1 MVTPGD
7 AFVIEQGRK
16 LLWLRASG
24 VYEAAATQEK
34 AVETFELRLQ
44 QELSAPRRFAGRITD
59 VVGSILYELEDA
71 GWIRRYTVCSGFDRR
86 NGYQGL
92 WDATCDLLAEL
103 AEVYEAVRCSNPAAL
118 ELAAMLE
125 RLCQLQLWDG
135 SGLPPL
141 ARQSRQTCSDA
152 RRWVASLEQDILAI
166 STEVGKAQ
174 AELAAG
180 PTGNAPLARKLS
192 LDKAAASRSG
202 DVQAPPSPG
211 RKQANVDAALAM
223 LDAALETAEAD
234 VHGLADA
241 VVACRSRTDHM
252 HEEQRQLLT
261 SAEERLSEVLSAS
274 LEFATKGLNPTNL
287 WVTWMRLFRLIQRAV
302 DTGYEHLPALETAK
316 SVAQELGL
324 SLDYT
329 MDIRKVGR
337 AEPKVIEHFQR
348 VFDATRHSEF
358 MGQGPLKVQK
368 VIEVHHE
375 STRAEY
381 LLKRKLLVEDC
392 DSGPEVEA
400 IHVKSQEFSWADAL
414 DLEHEPVDSR
424 YNEFYLFHGTSPEIV
439 EAITDTDFLI
449 QRAPAHGHTFGRGV
463 YLSEYVTHAQFFAS
477 EVCGGF
483 SSGSIAILVCR
494 AFCGRINDVGLWEN
508 TAQRHGKADE
518 FERLLEDGTYHCT
531 MGAEWPRWAECREFI
546 LADDDQVLPEFIVIC
561 TAEEKPDVDA
571 EFVMVEGGT

>member
-1 MVTPGD
+1 MSLAVSSTSWRMLAGSDDTRCAAVSTGGMVT
-7 AFVIEQGRK
+7 K
-16 LLWLRASG
+16 ASG
-24 VYEAAATQEK
+24 TQRATCWPSWQRCTKRCGAATQ
-34 AVETFELRLQ
+34 
-44 QELSAPRRFAGRITD
+44 
-59 VVGSILYELEDA
+59 
-71 GWIRRYTVCSGFDRR
+71 
-86 NGYQGL
+86 
-92 WDATCDLLAEL
+92 
-103 AEVYEAVRCSNPAAL
+103 
-118 ELAAMLE
+118 
-125 RLCQLQLWDG
+125 
-135 SGLPPL
+135 
-141 ARQSRQTCSDA
+141 
-152 RRWVASLEQDILAI
+152 RRWSLRPCWSGSASCSYGTAVACHRWP
-166 STEVGKAQ
+166 G
-174 AELAAG
+174 
-180 PTGNAPLARKLS
+180 
-192 LDKAAASRSG
+192 
-202 DVQAPPSPG
+202 SPG
-211 RKQANVDAALAM
+211 RPAQTRGDGLPAWSKTSWRSARRLARHRQSWRLGRQGTRRLHGNSRWTR